1 MLDSFK
7 LDSSSVEGVEDLIE
21 VKFPYFALEA
31 LHFDVDGW
39 LVAKVP
45 VQCQSTYESSLMDVA
60 EIGRHLAILGSCF
73 GALAN
78 PVRSKHYYLARKA
91 DLKTYDS
98 FVSDM
103 RPDYLLARTKAV
115 FASKRELVAEAEL
128 LDPAGEVAA
137 RLNVKY
143 HVMRER
149 SFHKIYSDSIHDIT
163 PVISD
168 INPYSKSIDIN
179 VHNIDLMSLTAS
191 IGRVTPEMC
200 MGHFDKVKALP
211 VAIASQSLIKSCCI
225 FLMRLTGE
233 DSARFI
239 VTSADLC
246 ADNLALA
253 GQDVD
258 IKVELLDVE
267 NDVFIVRTI
276 ATNNLGQSVGEMITH
291 IAMVD

>member
-21 VKFPYFALEA
+21 VKSPYFALEA
-31 LHFDVDGW
+31 LHFDADGW

-45 VQCQSTYESSLMDVA
+45 VQCQSTYENSLMDVA

-103 RPDYLLARTKAV
+103 RPDHLLARTKAV
-115 FASKRELVAEAEL
+115 FTNKRELVAEAEL

-143 HVMRER
+143 HVIRER

-191 IGRVTPEMC
+191 IGRVTPQMC
-200 MGHFDKVKALP
+200 MGHFDRVKALP

-225 FLMRLTGE
+225 FLRRLTGE

-239 VTSADLC
+239 VTSADLY

-276 ATNNLGQSVGEMITH
+276 ATNNLGQSVGEMINH

>member
-1 MLDSFK
+1 
-7 LDSSSVEGVEDLIE
+7 
-21 VKFPYFALEA
+21 
-31 LHFDVDGW
+31 
-39 LVAKVP
+39 
-45 VQCQSTYESSLMDVA
+45 MDVA

-103 RPDYLLARTKAV
+103 RPDHLLARTKVV
-115 FASKRELVAEAEL
+115 FTNKRELVAEAEL

-225 FLMRLTGE
+225 FLRRLTGE